1 MTGKIHGLMDQGV
14 MTVIIGIA
22 QQSRM
27 TKIKINIAID
37 RRLAIQGF
45 SIAYKTDGIGMPV
58 LVLVHRYETTGDA
71 DVGITQLPE
80 PAIDP
85 GLTKK
90 LIEPAI
96 RVIVARKEDLPDVL
110 SQRGQSV
117 RRTGILAGSQP
128 DRYRHCL
135 SA

>member
-1 MTGKIHGLMDQGV
+1 MPGKIHGLMDQGV

-22 QQSRM
+22 QQSRVAEVKFQR
-27 TKIKINIAID
+27 TTG
-37 RRLAIQGF
+37 RRLGIQRLPF
-45 SIAYKTDGIGMPV
+45 TYKTNGIGMPV

-80 PAIDP
+80 PAVDP

-96 RVIVARKEDLPDVL
+96 RVIVARKEDLSDIL
-110 SQRGQSV
+110 SQG
-117 RRTGILAGSQP
+117 G
-128 DRYRHCL
+128 
-135 SA
+135 